1 MTDSEK
7 KEKPRYRIDLG
18 AALLAIAKSK
28 NIHSNQEK
36 NDALRD
42 LQTKTYYSDPEGHHY
57 SADEVKNWKTANEI
71 HLSTQDVLDFCA
83 KKRNFIARI
92 PADDYFNN
100 FEVVKTH
107 DGGLKFPDNRHWDMD
122 FNLAHALFD
131 DYSVRQHEAEIAEM
145 RSKNPSG
152 RYFISER
159 DVWELITNNFYSY
172 EEKWEDVQT
181 YEDEHPTDYFNSK
194 EYEKI
199 TNRPTVIDDSIG
211 PQYMLNWC
219 YREDLVMA
227 TEDGKIPEDG
237 IEVMLD
243 GRYGTPD
250 FGFADEAGFDRL
262 QKVIDSADAALNR
275 QYRSHYHEDAVS
287 LYDEFQLKN
296 PPKFNP
302 DVFNEKAYQQKLDGL
317 RLKNKPKY
325 YIDKESI
332 EKIALKALQESPFDR
347 NFSKDFNA
355 TSVESRAVPFVK
367 TALDGKIPE
376 GSIEVVMVNEP
387 LSHISPGEYCA
398 EDLKEVSDLIWAIN
412 TKHPATEAPDIR
424 DFHLT
429 HGDWEDIADASF
441 YFADPQDKDKCQG
454 IVDQILMK
462 KPDPA
467 VFDEFAYAH
476 AVHKL
481 KQESYQIHYPRGN
494 NYYITPNDILT
505 GKYSSADDVLRDC
518 AAIVHLGVPPKGAIE
533 IDIKTSQYH
542 IQCSPQNLQKGE
554 TFLWALRH
562 KQPLIKAPENLLIP
576 FQVFGEKKDSI
587 NMVLNQNYKHHMT
600 AENLNNIRQTYQKQ
614 HPLDDGDYSYV
625 DYEFKLN
632 NFEKSLIRNQFPE
645 FADPQSNPV
654 VAHFRDKYDIDFA
667 KGIDERIDS
676 DKPVMSEDDFL
687 KLGDA
692 MLKEFKPIAEM
703 VCKQNGFALDDVYHG
718 SIYDSD
724 VISDW
729 HLVMANDISHYKN
742 MSELYKAF
750 LNKARSDVD
759 NERKYSEQLW
769 QENKKDQ
776 LQFAIWKQR
785 QDYTKGNYNFD
796 NPEDWVFTKYF
807 IPETKI
813 QKFTQDFPDATP
825 DDVIEAWQKNVETA
839 KKVPA
844 GAIEVV
850 FNSYLKEHLQPEYS
864 VADLPK
870 VIKMINALISNNPDN
885 ELIDISKIGFDFPTK
900 TEWKKCQKMIDQALG
915 KDKASEQKEQKSF
928 VR

>member
-1 MTDSEK
+1 M
-7 KEKPRYRIDLG
+7 
-18 AALLAIAKSK
+18 AIAKSK

-92 PADDYFNN
+92 PADDYFND
-100 FEVVKTH
+100 FEVVKTN

-302 DVFNEKAYQQKLDGL
+302 DVFNEKAYL
-317 RLKNKPKY
+317 
-325 YIDKESI
+325 
-332 EKIALKALQESPFDR
+332 
-347 NFSKDFNA
+347 
-355 TSVESRAVPFVK
+355 
-367 TALDGKIPE
+367 
-376 GSIEVVMVNEP
+376 
-387 LSHISPGEYCA
+387 
-398 EDLKEVSDLIWAIN
+398 
-412 TKHPATEAPDIR
+412 
-424 DFHLT
+424 
-429 HGDWEDIADASF
+429 
-441 YFADPQDKDKCQG
+441 
-454 IVDQILMK
+454 
-462 KPDPA
+462 
-467 VFDEFAYAH
+467 
-476 AVHKL
+476 
-481 KQESYQIHYPRGN
+481 
-494 NYYITPNDILT
+494 
-505 GKYSSADDVLRDC
+505 
-518 AAIVHLGVPPKGAIE
+518 
-533 IDIKTSQYH
+533 
-542 IQCSPQNLQKGE
+542 
-554 TFLWALRH
+554 
-562 KQPLIKAPENLLIP
+562 
-576 FQVFGEKKDSI
+576 
-587 NMVLNQNYKHHMT
+587 
-600 AENLNNIRQTYQKQ
+600 
-614 HPLDDGDYSYV
+614 
-625 DYEFKLN
+625 
-632 NFEKSLIRNQFPE
+632 
-645 FADPQSNPV
+645 
-654 VAHFRDKYDIDFA
+654 
-667 KGIDERIDS
+667 
-676 DKPVMSEDDFL
+676 
-687 KLGDA
+687 
-692 MLKEFKPIAEM
+692 
-703 VCKQNGFALDDVYHG
+703 
-718 SIYDSD
+718 
-724 VISDW
+724 
-729 HLVMANDISHYKN
+729 
-742 MSELYKAF
+742 
-750 LNKARSDVD
+750 D